1 MVTLCLAVDRNYQFN
16 NTFHLMQVF
25 FPRGGNLRLRE
36 VKTLA
41 QGHTASW
48 WQSWDSNPGPVV
60 TEPEKGPEPHCNKV
74 E

>member
-1 MVTLCLAVDRNYQFN
+1 
-16 NTFHLMQVF
+16 MQVF

-36 VKTLA
+36 IKTLA